1 MKFTLNWLKDH
12 LDTVANLDQVVD
24 TLTMIGLEVEGVSDR
39 AKGLESFVV
48 AEVLEAE
55 KHPDA
60 DKLKVCT
67 VNTGSETFNVV
78 CGAPNARKGMKAV
91 FATEGAYIPGIDVT
105 LKKAKIRGVE
115 SSGMMLS
122 EREMG
127 LSDDHEGIIDLPAD
141 TPVGAQAVK
150 VMGIDDPV
158 IEIAITPNR
167 GDCLGVRGVARDL
180 AAAGLGTLKP
190 LNNEKAKGTFESP
203 IKVHLDFDDATK
215 DACPYFVGRYVRGVK
230 NTESP
235 QWLKD
240 CLLAIG
246 LRPISALVDITN
258 FVTFDLGRPL
268 HVFDVARL
276 TGDIHVRLAKD
287 GEKIL
292 ALDGK
297 EYTLDGEMTVIADEN
312 EAEAVAGVMGGEISG
327 CTENTSDVF
336 IESAYFD
343 PIRTAITGRKLNLQS
358 DARFRFERGV
368 DPVFTYDGAEIATR
382 LVLELCGG
390 EPSEIVVAGEAPD
403 IRKSLTLRGGRV
415 EQLTGVKVADEE
427 IERILTVVGCEV
439 TRDGKDF
446 KALTPS
452 WRPDIV
458 DGLEGEAGLV
468 EEVIRLYGYQHIPM
482 TPMERETDLPVPA
495 LTEAQKR
502 RSVARRTLAQRGLVE
517 SVTYSFLPEEQAVM
531 FGGGHD
537 SVKLV
542 NAISADLNV
551 MRPSILPNLI
561 VACGKNDDHDIP
573 NAALFEVGPLYRG
586 DGPKDQSIVATGV
599 RSGKT
604 GPRNWAQQPRDVDAF
619 DAKADA
625 LAVLEAVG
633 APTANL
639 QVFTDDIPA
648 WFHPGRAGSLRLGP
662 KNILAW
668 FGELHPGILKKLGVK
683 GPVVGFEINLDSL
696 PKPKDKKG
704 TTKPL
709 LKISPFHTVD
719 RDFAFVVGK
728 DVTSEQVLRAARGA
742 DKGLITEVTVFDL
755 FEGASLGEDKKSIA
769 INVTLQPVEKTLTD
783 DDIAAVAKKVVDK
796 VIGATGGELRG

>member
-1 MKFTLNWLKDH
+1 MKFTLNWLRDH
-12 LDTVANLDQVVD
+12 LDTTADLQKIVD
-24 TLTMIGLEVEGVSDR
+24 TLTMIGLEVEGVEDR
-39 AKGLESFVV
+39 TKGLESFIV
-48 AEVLEAE
+48 AEVLEAD

-67 VNTGSETFNVV
+67 VSTGSETFQVV

-91 FATEGAYIPGIDVT
+91 FATEGTYIPGLDVT

-122 EREMG
+122 EREMN
-127 LSDDHEGIIDLPAD
+127 LSDEHDGIVDLPAD
-141 TPVGAQAVK
+141 AQVGAQAIK
-150 VMGIDDPV
+150 VLGIDDPV

-180 AAAGLGTLKP
+180 AAAGIGSLKA
-190 LNNEKAKGTFESP
+190 LNNDKAIGTFDSP
-203 IKVHLDFDDATK
+203 IKVHLDFDETTK
-215 DACPYFVGRYVRGVK
+215 EACPYFVGRYVRGVK
-230 NTESP
+230 NCESP

-240 CLLAIG
+240 RLLAIG

-258 FVTFDLGRPL
+258 LVTFDLGRPL

-276 TGDIHVRLAKD
+276 KGDIHVRLAKE

-297 EYTLDGEMTVIADEN
+297 EYELDGEMTVIADEN
-312 EAEAVAGVMGGEISG
+312 QAEAIAGVMGGEISG
-327 CTENTSDVF
+327 CTDETTDVF

-382 LVLELCGG
+382 LVRELCGG
-390 EPSEIVVAGEAPD
+390 EPSEIVVAGSAPD
-403 IRKSLTLRGGRV
+403 IRQKLRLRGNRV
-415 EQLTGVKVADEE
+415 EQLTGVNVPAEE
-427 IERILTVVGCEV
+427 IVRILEVVGCEV
-439 TRDGKDF
+439 TRNGDDF
-446 KALTPS
+446 DVLTPS

-458 DGLEGEAGLV
+458 AGLEGEAGLV
-468 EEVIRLYGYQHIPM
+468 EEVVRLYGYQQIPA
-482 TPMERETDLPVPA
+482 TPLERETDLPAQA
-495 LTEAQKR
+495 LTPAQKN
-502 RSVARRTLAQRGLVE
+502 RSTARRVLAQRGLVE
-517 SVTYSFLPEEQAVM
+517 SVTYSFLSEDQAAL
-531 FGGGHD
+531 FGE
-537 SVKLV
+537 VKDAVRLV
-542 NAISADLNV
+542 NPISADLNV

-561 VACGKNDDHDIP
+561 VACGKNADHDNP
-573 NAALFEVGPLYRG
+573 NACLFEVGPEYHG
-586 DGPKDQSIVATGV
+586 DGPNDQRTVATGV

-604 GPRNWAQQPRDVDAF
+604 GERNWAQPPRNVDAF

-625 LAVLEAVG
+625 LAALEAIG
-633 APTANL
+633 APTGNL

-648 WFHPGRAGSLRLGP
+648 WYHPGRAGSLRLGP

-668 FGELHPGILKKLGVK
+668 FGEIHPGILKQLGVK
-683 GPVVGFEINLDSL
+683 GPLVGFEIYLENL
-696 PKPKDKKG
+696 PKAKPKK

-719 RDFAFVVGK
+719 RDFAFVVDK
-728 DVTSEQVLRAARGA
+728 TVTAEQIIRAAKGA
-742 DKGLITEVTVFDL
+742 DKNLITNVSVFDL

-769 INVTLQPVEKTLTD
+769 INVTIQPMERTLKD
-783 DDIAAVAKKVVDK
+783 DEIEAIAQK
-796 VIGATGGELRG
+796 VIGKVVGATKGELRG

>member
-12 LDTVANLDQVVD
+12 LDTDADLQKVVD
-24 TLTMIGLEVEGVSDR
+24 TLTMIGLEVEGVEDR
-39 AKGLESFVV
+39 TKGLESFVV
-48 AEVLEAE
+48 AEVLEAD

-67 VNTGSETFNVV
+67 VSNGSETFQVV

-91 FATEGAYIPGIDVT
+91 FATEGTYIPGLDVT

-122 EREMG
+122 EREMN
-127 LSDDHEGIIDLPAD
+127 LSDEHDGIVDLPAD
-141 TPVGAQAVK
+141 AEVGAQAIK

-180 AAAGLGTLKP
+180 AAAGIGTLRA
-190 LNNEKAKGTFESP
+190 LNSDKAGGSFESP
-203 IKVHLDFDDATK
+203 IKVHLDFDEATK

-230 NTESP
+230 NCESP

-240 CLLAIG
+240 RLLAIG

-258 FVTFDLGRPL
+258 LVTFDLGRPL

-297 EYTLDGEMTVIADEN
+297 EYELDSEMTVIADEK
-312 EAEAVAGVMGGEISG
+312 EAEAIAGVMGGEISG
-327 CTENTSDVF
+327 CTDDTTDVF

-368 DPVFTYDGAEIATR
+368 DPVFTYDGAEIATH
-382 LVLELCGG
+382 LVMELCGG
-390 EPSEIVVAGEAPD
+390 EPSEIVVAGAAPD
-403 IRKSLTLRGGRV
+403 IRNKLTLRAGRV
-415 EQLTGVKVADEE
+415 EQITGVKVPADE
-427 IERILTVVGCEV
+427 IVRILEVVGCEV
-439 TRDGKDF
+439 VRNGNDF
-446 KALTPS
+446 DVLTPS

-458 DGLEGEAGLV
+458 AGLEGEAGLV
-468 EEVIRLYGYQHIPM
+468 EEVVRLYGYAHIPA
-482 TPMERETDLPVPA
+482 TPLERETDLPVQA
-495 LTEAQKR
+495 LTPIQKN
-502 RSVARRTLAQRGLVE
+502 RSTARRMLAQRGLIE
-517 SVTYSFLPEEQAVM
+517 SVTYSFLPMEQAKM
-531 FGGGHD
+531 FGGGAD
-537 SVKLV
+537 AVCLV
-542 NAISADLNV
+542 NPISTDLNV

-561 VACGKNDDHDIP
+561 VACGKNDDHDNP
-573 NAALFEVGPLYRG
+573 NACLFEVGPEYHG
-586 DGPKDQSIVATGV
+586 DGPKDQRTVATGV

-604 GPRNWAQQPRDVDAF
+604 GDRNWAQQPRNVDAF

-625 LAVLEAVG
+625 LAVLESIG
-633 APTANL
+633 APTGNL

-648 WFHPGRAGSLRLGP
+648 WYHPGRAGSLRLGP

-668 FGELHPGILKKLGVK
+668 FGEIHPGILKQLGVK
-683 GPVVGFEINLDSL
+683 GPIVGFEIYLENL
-696 PKPKDKKG
+696 PKAKPKK

-709 LKISPFHTVD
+709 LKIAQFHTVE
-719 RDFAFVVGK
+719 RDFAFVIGK
-728 DVTSEQVLRAARGA
+728 DVTAEQVVRAAKGA
-742 DKGLITEVTVFDL
+742 DKTLITKVGVFDL

-769 INVTLQPVEKTLTD
+769 INVTLQPTERTLKD
-783 DDIAAVAKKVVDK
+783 DEIEAIAQKVIGKVV
-796 VIGATGGELRG
+796 GATGGELRG